1 MPRASSKFQS
11 VTVLIALG
19 VAMALALALLLA
31 TAFAASG
38 GAGGDRATSVQLAAG
53 KTFSGTPKRR

>member
-1 MPRASSKFQS
+1 MPRALSKFQS
-11 VTVLIALG
+11 VSVLIALG

-38 GAGGDRATSVQLAAG
+38 AGGDRATSVQLAAG